1 MPADASAGRSVNT
14 GDDNAIELP
23 NGAIVTGPDA
33 VWLRS
38 YFETTCIAAT
48 IVMKLMAPLADDDL
62 RRLMDIGGDHAPGA
76 ASTPPCP
83 AQEAG
88 SFAPEVTALHE
99 GLDQGLG
106 AMPTQPERWLPLQLC
121 FPTSVKDAQARKWA
135 RAKKFKC
142 RKVSKGDGT
151 AGQWWGE
158 QNSVSAFLLSISIRP
173 RF

>member
-1 MPADASAGRSVNT
+1 MPADAIARLWVAP
-14 GDDNAIELP
+14 GDDDAIELP

-33 VWLRS
+33 AWLRS
-38 YFETTCIAAT
+38 YFETTGVAAT
-48 IVMKLMAPLADDDL
+48 IAAKLMAPLTDDDL
-62 RRLMDIGGDHAPGA
+62 RRLMGVGGDPAPGA
-76 ASTPPCP
+76 ASMLPCP

-106 AMPTQPERWLPLQLC
+106 AVPAQPERWQPLQLC
-121 FPTSVKDAQARKWA
+121 FPTTVSDAQARKWA
-135 RAKKFKC
+135 RAGKFKC
-142 RKVSKGDGT
+142 RKIAKGDGT

-158 QNSVSAFLLSISIRP
+158 QNSVSAYLLSVSIRP